1 MGAIV
6 VWTAMSD
13 GKLAE
18 KLAGE
23 LVRKKLAACVSL
35 VPGAVSTYR
44 WKGKIERTREV
55 LVMVKTTRVRWK
67 ALQKFV
73 LSRHPYELPEL
84 IAVRVS
90 AGSKKYLNWMDSSLG
105 L

>member
-1 MGAIV
+1 MPDSKQA
-6 VWTAMSD
+6 

-18 KLAGE
+18 G

-44 WKGKIERTREV
+44 WKGKTEKTREV
-55 LVMVKTTRVRWK
+55 LVMAKTSSVRWK
-67 ALQKFV
+67 AVQKFV

-90 AGSKKYLNWMDSSLG
+90 AGSKKYLNWIDSSLG

>member
-55 LVMVKTTRVRWK
+55 LVMVKTSSVRWK

-90 AGSKKYLNWMDSSLG
+90 AGSKKYLNWIDSSLG